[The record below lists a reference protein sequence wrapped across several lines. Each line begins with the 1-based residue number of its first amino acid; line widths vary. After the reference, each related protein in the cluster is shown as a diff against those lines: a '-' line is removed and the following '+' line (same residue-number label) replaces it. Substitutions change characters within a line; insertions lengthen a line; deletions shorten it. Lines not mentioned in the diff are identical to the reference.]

1 MNTQGRKSPPVRRS
15 GRSDAGKRRP
25 GSGVGSRLL
34 IMAAI
39 VAAVIFGVA
48 IFFKVNTVEVQ
59 GNAIYSA
66 EEIRSAS
73 GIQKG
78 DNLFTLNKEAAA
90 GSIKA
95 SLPYVETVSIIRFLP
110 DKIVIE
116 VKESDATFAVTTDT
130 NTTWLINSVGKA
142 LEQISDSAPDST
154 LTAEPTAPDAEA
166 PVEEPA
172 EQPVENTDS
181 ENAGEDEA
189 QPPSENPDSENA
201 GEDEAQQP
209 SENPD
214 AASGEQTQQ
223 PSDTADTAG
232 RDTAAEASA
241 ADNSA
246 IQADGKR
253 IPRIL
258 GVTVNSPTVGSVVT
272 ATNPASLNA
281 ALAVIAELDGTGL
294 LDHIV
299 SINTEKEYDIV
310 LQYDGRYE
318 IRLGGTEELSY
329 KIDYLTV
336 ILSKLS
342 DFQAGV
348 IDLTFSDS
356 SEARFYSQE

>member
-1 MNTQGRKSPPVRRS
+1 MNTQGRKSPPARGS

-25 GSGVGSRLL
+25 SSGVGSRLL

-59 GNAIYSA
+59 DNTIYSA

-142 LEQISDSAPDST
+142 LEQISDSAPDSA

-166 PVEEPA
+166 PVEEPV
-172 EQPVENTDS
+172 EQPAENT
-181 ENAGEDEA
+181 
-189 QPPSENPDSENA
+189 DSENA

-223 PSDTADTAG
+223 PSDTVDTAG

-241 ADNSA
+241 ADTTA

-258 GVTVNSPTVGSVVT
+258 GVTINSPTVGSVVT

>member
-142 LEQISDSAPDST
+142 LEQISDSAPDSA

-166 PVEEPA
+166 PVEEPV
-172 EQPVENTDS
+172 EQPVEN
-181 ENAGEDEA
+181 A
-189 QPPSENPDSENA
+189 DSENA

-214 AASGEQTQQ
+214 AVSGEQTQQ

>member
-25 GSGVGSRLL
+25 SSGVGSRLL

-59 GNAIYSA
+59 GNTIYSA

-142 LEQISDSAPDST
+142 LEQISDSAPDSA
-154 LTAEPTAPDAEA
+154 LTAEPAAPDAEA
-166 PVEEPA
+166 PVEEPV
-172 EQPVENTDS
+172 EQPVENT
-181 ENAGEDEA
+181 
-189 QPPSENPDSENA
+189 DSENA

>member
-142 LEQISDSAPDST
+142 LEQISDSAPGSA

-166 PVEEPA
+166 PVEEPV
-172 EQPVENTDS
+172 EQPVENT
-181 ENAGEDEA
+181 
-189 QPPSENPDSENA
+189 DSENA

-223 PSDTADTAG
+223 PSDTAGTAG

>member
-59 GNAIYSA
+59 GNTIYSA
-66 EEIRSAS
+66 DEIRSAS

-142 LEQISDSAPDST
+142 LEQISDSAPDSA
-154 LTAEPTAPDAEA
+154 LTAEPAAPDAEA
-166 PVEEPA
+166 PVEEPV
-172 EQPVENTDS
+172 EQPAENTDS

-189 QPPSENPDSENA
+189 QQPP
-201 GEDEAQQP
+201 
-209 SENPD
+209 ENPD

-223 PSDTADTAG
+223 PSDTADAAG
-232 RDTAAEASA
+232 GDTAAEASA
-241 ADNSA
+241 ADTSA

-299 SINTEKEYDIV
+299 SINAEKEYDIV

>member
-48 IFFKVNTVEVQ
+48 IFFKVNSVEVQ

-142 LEQISDSAPDST
+142 LEQISDSAPDSA

-166 PVEEPA
+166 PVEEPV
-172 EQPVENTDS
+172 EQPVENT
-181 ENAGEDEA
+181 
-189 QPPSENPDSENA
+189 DSENA

>member
-1 MNTQGRKSPPVRRS
+1 MNTQGRKSPPARGS

-25 GSGVGSRLL
+25 SSGVGSRLL

-59 GNAIYSA
+59 GNTIYSA

-142 LEQISDSAPDST
+142 LEQISDSAPDSA
-154 LTAEPTAPDAEA
+154 LTAEPTPPDAEA
-166 PVEEPA
+166 PVEEPV
-172 EQPVENTDS
+172 EQPVENT
-181 ENAGEDEA
+181 
-189 QPPSENPDSENA
+189 DSENA

-232 RDTAAEASA
+232 KDTAAEASA

>member
-59 GNAIYSA
+59 GNVIYAA

-142 LEQISDSAPDST
+142 LEQISDSAPDSA

-166 PVEEPA
+166 PVEEPV

-189 QPPSENPDSENA
+189 Q
-201 GEDEAQQP
+201 
-209 SENPD
+209 
-214 AASGEQTQQ
+214 Q
-223 PSDTADTAG
+223 PSDTAGTAG

>member
-142 LEQISDSAPDST
+142 LEQISDSAPDSA

-166 PVEEPA
+166 PVEEPV

-181 ENAGEDEA
+181 ENA
-189 QPPSENPDSENA
+189 S
-201 GEDEAQQP
+201 EDEAQQP

>member
-1 MNTQGRKSPPVRRS
+1 MNTQGRKSPPARRS

-25 GSGVGSRLL
+25 SSGVGSRLL

-59 GNAIYSA
+59 GNTIYSA

-78 DNLFTLNKEAAA
+78 DNLFTLNKEATA

-142 LEQISDSAPDST
+142 LEQISDSAPDSA
-154 LTAEPTAPDAEA
+154 LTAEPAAPDAEA
-166 PVEEPA
+166 PVEEPV

-181 ENAGEDEA
+181 ENAG
-189 QPPSENPDSENA
+189 
-201 GEDEAQQP
+201 GEEAQQP
-209 SENPD
+209 SENLD

-232 RDTAAEASA
+232 RDMATEASA

-299 SINTEKEYDIV
+299 SINAEKEYDIV

>member
-25 GSGVGSRLL
+25 SSGVGSRLL

-59 GNAIYSA
+59 GNTIYSA

-142 LEQISDSAPDST
+142 LEQISDSAPDSA

-166 PVEEPA
+166 PVEEPV
-172 EQPVENTDS
+172 EQPVENT
-181 ENAGEDEA
+181 
-189 QPPSENPDSENA
+189 DSENA

>member
-59 GNAIYSA
+59 GNTIYSA
-66 EEIRSAS
+66 DEIRSAS

-142 LEQISDSAPDST
+142 LEQISDSAPDSA
-154 LTAEPTAPDAEA
+154 LTAEPAAPDAEA
-166 PVEEPA
+166 PVEEPV

-189 QPPSENPDSENA
+189 Q
-201 GEDEAQQP
+201 QP
-209 SENPD
+209 TENPD

>member
-166 PVEEPA
+166 PVEEPV
-172 EQPVENTDS
+172 EQ
-181 ENAGEDEA
+181 
-189 QPPSENPDSENA
+189 PSENPDSENA

>member
-25 GSGVGSRLL
+25 SSGVGSRLL

-59 GNAIYSA
+59 GNTIYSA

-142 LEQISDSAPDST
+142 LEQISDSAPDSA

-166 PVEEPA
+166 PAEEPV
-172 EQPVENTDS
+172 EQPAENT
-181 ENAGEDEA
+181 
-189 QPPSENPDSENA
+189 DSENA

-214 AASGEQTQQ
+214 TASGEQTQQ

-241 ADNSA
+241 ADTTA

-258 GVTVNSPTVGSVVT
+258 GVTINSPTVGSVVT

-299 SINTEKEYDIV
+299 SINAEKEYDIV

>member
-142 LEQISDSAPDST
+142 LEQISDSAPDSA

-166 PVEEPA
+166 PVEEPV
-172 EQPVENTDS
+172 EQPVEN
-181 ENAGEDEA
+181 A
-189 QPPSENPDSENA
+189 DSENA

>member
-1 MNTQGRKSPPVRRS
+1 MNTQGRKSPPARGS

-25 GSGVGSRLL
+25 SSGVGSRLL

-142 LEQISDSAPDST
+142 LEQISDSAPDSA

-166 PVEEPA
+166 PVEEPV

-181 ENAGEDEA
+181 ENA
-189 QPPSENPDSENA
+189 S
-201 GEDEAQQP
+201 EDEAQQP

>member
-25 GSGVGSRLL
+25 SSGVGSRLL

-142 LEQISDSAPDST
+142 LEQISDSAPGSA

-166 PVEEPA
+166 PVEEPV
-172 EQPVENTDS
+172 EQPVENT
-181 ENAGEDEA
+181 
-189 QPPSENPDSENA
+189 DSENA

>member
-59 GNAIYSA
+59 GNTIYSA

-142 LEQISDSAPDST
+142 LEQISDSAPDSA

-166 PVEEPA
+166 PVEEPV

-189 QPPSENPDSENA
+189 Q
-201 GEDEAQQP
+201 
-209 SENPD
+209 
-214 AASGEQTQQ
+214 Q
-223 PSDTADTAG
+223 PSDTAGTAG

>member
-59 GNAIYSA
+59 GNTIYSA
-66 EEIRSAS
+66 DEIRSAS

-166 PVEEPA
+166 PVEEPV

-189 QPPSENPDSENA
+189 QQPSENPDSENA

-209 SENPD
+209 S
-214 AASGEQTQQ
+214 
-223 PSDTADTAG
+223 DTAGTAG

>member
-142 LEQISDSAPDST
+142 LEQISDSAPDSA

-166 PVEEPA
+166 PVEEPV

-181 ENAGEDEA
+181 ENT
-189 QPPSENPDSENA
+189 

>member
-1 MNTQGRKSPPVRRS
+1 MNTQGRKSPPARGS

-25 GSGVGSRLL
+25 SSGVGSRLL

-142 LEQISDSAPDST
+142 LEQISDSAPDSA

-166 PVEEPA
+166 PVEEPV
-172 EQPVENTDS
+172 EQPAENT
-181 ENAGEDEA
+181 
-189 QPPSENPDSENA
+189 DSENA

>member
-142 LEQISDSAPDST
+142 LEQISDSAPDSA

-166 PVEEPA
+166 PVEEPV

-189 QPPSENPDSENA
+189 Q
-201 GEDEAQQP
+201 QP
-209 SENPD
+209 TENPD

-223 PSDTADTAG
+223 PSDTAATAG

>member
-142 LEQISDSAPDST
+142 LEQISDSAPDSA

-166 PVEEPA
+166 PVEEPV
-172 EQPVENTDS
+172 EQPV
-181 ENAGEDEA
+181 
-189 QPPSENPDSENA
+189 
-201 GEDEAQQP
+201 
-209 SENPD
+209 ENPD

>member
-25 GSGVGSRLL
+25 SSGVGSRLL

-59 GNAIYSA
+59 GNTIYSA

-142 LEQISDSAPDST
+142 LEQISDSAPDSA
-154 LTAEPTAPDAEA
+154 LPAEPTAPDAEA
-166 PVEEPA
+166 PVEEPV
-172 EQPVENTDS
+172 EQPVENT
-181 ENAGEDEA
+181 
-189 QPPSENPDSENA
+189 DSENA

-223 PSDTADTAG
+223 PSDTAGTAG

>member
-142 LEQISDSAPDST
+142 LEQILDSAPDSA

-166 PVEEPA
+166 PVEEPV
-172 EQPVENTDS
+172 EQ
-181 ENAGEDEA
+181 
-189 QPPSENPDSENA
+189 PSENPDSENA
-201 GEDEAQQP
+201 GEDEAHQP

>member
-59 GNAIYSA
+59 GNVIYAA

-142 LEQISDSAPDST
+142 LEQISDSAPDSA

-166 PVEEPA
+166 PVEEPV
-172 EQPVENTDS
+172 EQPVENT
-181 ENAGEDEA
+181 
-189 QPPSENPDSENA
+189 DSENA

>member
-142 LEQISDSAPDST
+142 LEQISDSAPDSA

-166 PVEEPA
+166 PVEEPV
-172 EQPVENTDS
+172 EQPVEN
-181 ENAGEDEA
+181 A
-189 QPPSENPDSENA
+189 DSENA

-232 RDTAAEASA
+232 RDTAAEASG

>member
-25 GSGVGSRLL
+25 SSGVGSRLL

-142 LEQISDSAPDST
+142 LEQISDSAPDSA

-166 PVEEPA
+166 PVEEPV
-172 EQPVENTDS
+172 EQPVENT
-181 ENAGEDEA
+181 
-189 QPPSENPDSENA
+189 DSENA

-232 RDTAAEASA
+232 KDTAAEASA

>member
-25 GSGVGSRLL
+25 SSGVGSRLL

-59 GNAIYSA
+59 GNTIYSA
-66 EEIRSAS
+66 DEIRSAS

-142 LEQISDSAPDST
+142 LEQISDSAPDSA

-166 PVEEPA
+166 PVEEPV

-189 QPPSENPDSENA
+189 QQPP
-201 GEDEAQQP
+201 
-209 SENPD
+209 ENPD

-223 PSDTADTAG
+223 PSDTAGTAG

>member
-1 MNTQGRKSPPVRRS
+1 MNTQGRKSPPARRS

-142 LEQISDSAPDST
+142 LEQISDSAPDSA

-166 PVEEPA
+166 PVEEPV
-172 EQPVENTDS
+172 EQPV
-181 ENAGEDEA
+181 
-189 QPPSENPDSENA
+189 ENPDSENA

>member
-25 GSGVGSRLL
+25 SSGVGSRLL

-142 LEQISDSAPDST
+142 LEQISDSAPGSA

-166 PVEEPA
+166 PVEEPV
-172 EQPVENTDS
+172 EQ
-181 ENAGEDEA
+181 
-189 QPPSENPDSENA
+189 PSENPDSENA

-299 SINTEKEYDIV
+299 SINAEKEYDIV

>member
-73 GIQKG
+73 VIQKG

-142 LEQISDSAPDST
+142 LEQISDSAPDSA

-166 PVEEPA
+166 PVEEPV
-172 EQPVENTDS
+172 EQPVENT
-181 ENAGEDEA
+181 
-189 QPPSENPDSENA
+189 DSENA

>member
-142 LEQISDSAPDST
+142 LELISDSAPDSA

-166 PVEEPA
+166 PVEEPV

-189 QPPSENPDSENA
+189 Q
-201 GEDEAQQP
+201 QP
-209 SENPD
+209 TENPD

-223 PSDTADTAG
+223 PSDTAGTAG

>member
-1 MNTQGRKSPPVRRS
+1 MNTQGRKSPPARGS

-25 GSGVGSRLL
+25 SSGVGSRLL

-142 LEQISDSAPDST
+142 LEQISDSAPDSA

-166 PVEEPA
+166 PVEEPV
-172 EQPVENTDS
+172 EQPVENT
-181 ENAGEDEA
+181 
-189 QPPSENPDSENA
+189 DSENA

-223 PSDTADTAG
+223 PSDTAATAG
-232 RDTAAEASA
+232 RDTTAEASA

-299 SINTEKEYDIV
+299 SINAEKEYDIV

>member
-142 LEQISDSAPDST
+142 LEQISDSAPGSA

-166 PVEEPA
+166 PVEEPV
-172 EQPVENTDS
+172 EQ
-181 ENAGEDEA
+181 
-189 QPPSENPDSENA
+189 PSENPDSENA

>member
-142 LEQISDSAPDST
+142 LEQISDSAPDSA

-166 PVEEPA
+166 PVEEPV

-189 QPPSENPDSENA
+189 Q
-201 GEDEAQQP
+201 QP

-214 AASGEQTQQ
+214 VASGEQTQQ

>member
-142 LEQISDSAPDST
+142 LEQISDSAPGSA

-166 PVEEPA
+166 PVEEPV

-189 QPPSENPDSENA
+189 Q
-201 GEDEAQQP
+201 QP
-209 SENPD
+209 TENPD
-214 AASGEQTQQ
+214 AASGEQAQQ

>member
-130 NTTWLINSVGKA
+130 NTMWLINSVGKA
-142 LEQISDSAPDST
+142 LEQISDSAPDSA

-166 PVEEPA
+166 PVEEPV
-172 EQPVENTDS
+172 EQPVENT
-181 ENAGEDEA
+181 
-189 QPPSENPDSENA
+189 DSENA

-223 PSDTADTAG
+223 PSDTAATAG

-299 SINTEKEYDIV
+299 SINAEKEYDIV

>member
-25 GSGVGSRLL
+25 SSGVGSRLL

-73 GIQKG
+73 GIQEG

-142 LEQISDSAPDST
+142 LEQISDSAPDSA

-166 PVEEPA
+166 PVEEPV
-172 EQPVENTDS
+172 EQPVENT
-181 ENAGEDEA
+181 
-189 QPPSENPDSENA
+189 DSENA

>member
-1 MNTQGRKSPPVRRS
+1 MNTQGRKSPPARRS

-25 GSGVGSRLL
+25 SSGVGSRLL

-59 GNAIYSA
+59 GNTIYSA

-142 LEQISDSAPDST
+142 LEQISDSAPDSA

-166 PVEEPA
+166 PVEEPV
-172 EQPVENTDS
+172 EQPVENT
-181 ENAGEDEA
+181 
-189 QPPSENPDSENA
+189 DSENA

-299 SINTEKEYDIV
+299 SINAEKEYDIV